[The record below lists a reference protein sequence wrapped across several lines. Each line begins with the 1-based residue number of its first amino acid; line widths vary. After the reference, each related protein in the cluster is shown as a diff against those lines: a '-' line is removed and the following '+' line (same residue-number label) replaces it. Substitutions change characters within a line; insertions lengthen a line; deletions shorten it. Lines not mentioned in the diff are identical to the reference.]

1 MSTWDQKTFSFSPR
15 ARGCYL
21 VTDEIYNNLPFIKDY
36 KIGTLN
42 LFLKHTSCAISLNE
56 NCDPDVR
63 IDMSTALN
71 NVVPDDN
78 GEIFNHI
85 DEGSDDMSGHA
96 KSSIVGVSI
105 TIPITNGKL
114 ALGTWQGIYLM
125 EFRNYRH
132 TRYCVATVQGIK

>member
-1 MSTWDQKTFSFSPR
+1 
-15 ARGCYL
+15 
-21 VTDEIYNNLPFIKDY
+21 
-36 KIGTLN
+36 
-42 LFLKHTSCAISLNE
+42 
-56 NCDPDVR
+56 
-63 IDMSTALN
+63 MSTALN

-114 ALGTWQGIYLM
+114 ALGTWQGVYLM